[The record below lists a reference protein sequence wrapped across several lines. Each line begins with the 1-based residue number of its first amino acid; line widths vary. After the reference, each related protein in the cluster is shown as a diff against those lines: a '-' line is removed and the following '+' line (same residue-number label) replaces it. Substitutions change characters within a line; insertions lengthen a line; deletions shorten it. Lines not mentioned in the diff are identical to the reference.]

1 MADLTLTAAPVD
13 GGVSLDASAVAAAA
27 GGDTA
32 PTGDR
37 RFLYVANGDTVAH
50 TATVVT
56 PGTVSGLDIADAAL
70 TVAAGEAGVLPLPRV
85 FAAGDGRATVTYDD
99 VTSVTVAVFELGR

>member
-1 MADLTLTAAPVD
+1 MADLALIQVPVD
-13 GGVSLDASAVAAAA
+13 GGVSLDASAVAATA

-37 RFLYVANGDTVAH
+37 RFLYMANGDTVAH

-56 PGTVSGLDIADAAL
+56 PGTVSGLDVADGAL
-70 TVAAGEAGVLPLPRV
+70 TVAAGEAGVIPLTRV
-85 FAAGDGRATVTYDD
+85 FAGGDGRATVTYDA
-99 VTSVTVAVFELGR
+99 VASVTVGVFELGR